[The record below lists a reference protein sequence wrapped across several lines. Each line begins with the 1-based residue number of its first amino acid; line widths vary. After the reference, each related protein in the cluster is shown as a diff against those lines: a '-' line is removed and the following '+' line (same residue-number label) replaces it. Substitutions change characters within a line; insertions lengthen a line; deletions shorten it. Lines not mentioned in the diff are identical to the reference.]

1 MRRQTR
7 IILTILFSLTAC
19 NQKDEKSFCT
29 PWSLDDGWE
38 ISVPD
43 KTGFDTQK
51 LETVMINKLTTII
64 ND

>member
-1 MRRQTR
+1 M
-7 IILTILFSLTAC
+7 TAC